1 MKEKIKCD
9 KCQFRKRYRTGADEY
24 PAYTTIEYCSKGHW
38 EGGDIPSAE
47 DIDNWSNCSE
57 SAFTEVYLK
66 NHGWQKLLSQ
76 GEIGNHEGLSGIYY
90 LVDGF
95 GKVHEKYCKHFR

>member
-1 MKEKIKCD
+1 VINKQKCKLNENMMNLIKRITNKLC
-9 KCQFRKRYRTGADEY
+9 RK
-24 PAYTTIEYCSKGHW
+24 PLLVK
-38 EGGDIPSAE
+38 PVV
-47 DIDNWSNCSE
+47 SE

-76 GEIGNHEGLSGIYY
+76 GEDGIHEGLHGKYY

-95 GKVHEKYCKHFR
+95 RKVHEKYCKHFR

>member
-1 MKEKIKCD
+1 MEKTKEQEETTQLGI
-9 KCQFRKRYRTGADEY
+9 GAV
-24 PAYTTIEYCSKGHW
+24 
-38 EGGDIPSAE
+38 
-47 DIDNWSNCSE
+47 SE

>member
-1 MKEKIKCD
+1 MEKTKEQEETTQLGI
-9 KCQFRKRYRTGADEY
+9 GAV
-24 PAYTTIEYCSKGHW
+24 
-38 EGGDIPSAE
+38 
-47 DIDNWSNCSE
+47 SE
-57 SAFTEVYLK
+57 EVYLK

>member
-1 MKEKIKCD
+1 MFKNL
-9 KCQFRKRYRTGADEY
+9 FKR
-24 PAYTTIEYCSKGHW
+24 
-38 EGGDIPSAE
+38 
-47 DIDNWSNCSE
+47 SNTEAQCAIQNVSE

-76 GEIGNHEGLSGIYY
+76 GEHGIHEELYGIYY
-90 LVDGF
+90 LVNGF

>member
-1 MKEKIKCD
+1 MNLIKRITD
-9 KCQFRKRYRTGADEY
+9 KLRRK
-24 PAYTTIEYCSKGHW
+24 PLLVKPVVS
-38 EGGDIPSAE
+38 
-47 DIDNWSNCSE
+47 
-57 SAFTEVYLK
+57 EVYLK

>member
-1 MKEKIKCD
+1 MNLIKRITD
-9 KCQFRKRYRTGADEY
+9 QLRRKLLLVK
-24 PAYTTIEYCSKGHW
+24 PVV
-38 EGGDIPSAE
+38 
-47 DIDNWSNCSE
+47 SE

-76 GEIGNHEGLSGIYY
+76 GEIGTHEGLSGIYY